1 MKVPEF
7 NQNIIQL
14 KKLFLPKAS
23 SVKLSEKVT
32 DLEYL
37 INLNVSIKFTLKPSF
52 SGHHLCPVVLGMCK
66 EMGSAGKNPE
76 LVTSPREFLQNFGYL

>member
-23 SVKLSEKVT
+23 SVT

-52 SGHHLCPVVLGMCK
+52 SGHHLCAVELGMCK

-76 LVTSPREFLQNFGYL
+76 LVTSPREFLQNLGYL